1 MSLTGLGALK
11 QLCIEGIF
19 KSGLFA
25 LSDETH
31 FNKYGC
37 ERCNWYHNRI
47 MGAQVYEVEGYL
59 ERGDIEAGKLIE
71 ARLCG
76 KCVNDLYYGTE
87 GK

>member
-25 LSDETH
+25 LSDESH
-31 FNKYGC
+31 FSKYGC

-47 MGAQVYEVEGYL
+47 MGGTVYDVEGYL
-59 ERGDIEAGKLIE
+59 EKADIEAEKMIE

-76 KCVNDLYYGTE
+76 KCINELCNG
-87 GK
+87 